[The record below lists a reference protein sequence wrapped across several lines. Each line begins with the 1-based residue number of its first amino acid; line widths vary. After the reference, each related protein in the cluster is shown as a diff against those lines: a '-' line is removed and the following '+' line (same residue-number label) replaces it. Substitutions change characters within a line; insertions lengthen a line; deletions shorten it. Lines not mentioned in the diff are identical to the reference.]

1 MKFFAI
7 AASVLL
13 LGATAASAD
22 PVEDRQ
28 ALMKERGA
36 QMKILVPMA
45 QEKVPFDAA
54 AVMEALKTLE
64 ANAARVDV
72 EALWPEGS
80 AGGDSASAPAIWE
93 KFDEFKAGHAKF
105 KADVEAAV
113 AASPQDLDAFKAVFG
128 TVAQNCGSCHET
140 FKLKS

>member
-7 AASVLL
+7 AASALL

-36 QMKILVPMA
+36 QMQVLVPMA
-45 QEKVPFDAA
+45 QEKQPFDAA
-54 AVMEALKTLE
+54 AALAALETLA
-64 ANAARVDV
+64 ANAASVDV

-80 AGGDSASAPAIWE
+80 TGGDNDTAPAAWE
-93 KFDEFKAGHAKF
+93 NFDAFKAAHAKF
-105 KADVEAAV
+105 KADTEAAV
-113 AASPQDLDAFKAVFG
+113 AANPQDLESFKPVFG
-128 TVAQNCGSCHET
+128 SVAQNCGSCHET
-140 FKLKS
+140 YRL

>member
-7 AASVLL
+7 AASALL
-13 LGATAASAD
+13 LGATVASAD

-36 QMKILVPMA
+36 QMQVLVPMA

-54 AVMEALKTLE
+54 AAMAALETLA
-64 ANAARVDV
+64 ANAASVDV

-80 AGGDSASAPAIWE
+80 TGGKNDTAPAAWE
-93 KFDEFKAGHAKF
+93 NWDEFVAAHEKYQ
-105 KADVEAAV
+105 ADTAAAV
-113 AASPQDLDAFKAVFG
+113 AANPQDLDSFKPVFG
-128 TVAQNCGSCHET
+128 SVASNCGSCHEAYR
-140 FKLKS
+140 L